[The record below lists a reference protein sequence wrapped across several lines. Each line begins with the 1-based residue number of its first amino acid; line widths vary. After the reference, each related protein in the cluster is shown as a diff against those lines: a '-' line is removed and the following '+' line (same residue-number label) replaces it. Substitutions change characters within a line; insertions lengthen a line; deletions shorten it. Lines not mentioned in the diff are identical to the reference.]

1 MEHYAEYEFDVCD
14 EGEERGGECEVGV
27 GCDEE

>member
-1 MEHYAEYEFDVCD
+1 MEYDAEYEFDVCD
-14 EGEERGGECEVGV
+14 EGEEGGGECEVGA